1 MSLPRIARDSPYFDP
16 RLPTAERVR
25 DLVPRMTWA
34 ERVAQLCGW
43 YTYDATV
50 RAGLPTAGPAE
61 FRTWFP
67 DGVAAIGP
75 LQLSLEVDVAL
86 RGRIQRFLR
95 EETRLGIP
103 ALFLDEACHGL
114 MKPEA
119 TSFPTPIGLACAW
132 NEELTERIFRA
143 AAREMR
149 ARGGH
154 QALTPVLDVG
164 RDPRWGRIEETMGE
178 DPVLIS
184 RLGAAIVRGLQ
195 GGGRGT
201 PAPGFVLATLKHFAG
216 HGNPEGGLNRSP
228 GPIGPRELRDV
239 HLSPFRHVLREA
251 HPAAVMPSY
260 NEVDGLPSHANR
272 ALLRGILR
280 DEFGFT
286 GLIVS
291 DFEGIERLLLKQK
304 ICETP
309 AEAAR
314 RALAAGVEVELP
326 LPWGFPALP
335 EPATPDEPLA
345 QQVEAAV
352 ARLLT
357 AKFDLGLFEAPLV
370 AVESARAAVRAPEH
384 PQLALQAARESIVL
398 LQNRDNLLPLD
409 PQRPLRLAVIGPN
422 ADIARLGA
430 YSGTPLHAISLLKGL
445 GAVAGPAIEI
455 SHAPGCRITRN
466 DQRHSSRNW
475 FDHGA
480 VELVSDTENAPLI
493 AEAAAIAASADVVV
507 LALGD
512 NEQTCRETWG
522 YGQDHLGDRAS
533 LALPGSQL
541 TLARA
546 VIATG
551 KPIVLYLMN
560 GRPPE
565 LTELAAAVPTILE
578 GWYAGQATGTAA
590 AEIIFG
596 RIAPS
601 GKLCVSFPRD
611 VGHIPAYYSRKN
623 GAGDHRY
630 LFSENDPLFAFG
642 HGLSYANFVYGPLR
656 LSSLTMPPDGAIDIE
671 TDLTNTGPMPAA
683 EVVQLYVSDEAASVT
698 RPVKELKDFVR
709 VSLRPGETRTVR
721 FTLRAEQLAFTGIA
735 LGSVIEPGRHTV
747 QVGGSS
753 VEGERAVFSVLP
765 LDGGAPLQ
773 SA

>member
-1 MSLPRIARDSPYFDP
+1 MSLPRIARDAPYRDP
-16 RLPTAERVR
+16 QLPTAARVR
-25 DLVPRMTWA
+25 DLLPRMTWT
-34 ERVAQLCGW
+34 ERIAQLCGW
-43 YTYDATV
+43 YTYDPAV
-50 RAGLPTAGPAE
+50 RAALPAAGPAQ

-67 DGVAAIGP
+67 DGVAAVGP
-75 LQLSLEVDVAL
+75 LQFSLETDVAL
-86 RGRIQRFLR
+86 RGSIQRFLR

-119 TSFPTPIGLACAW
+119 TSFPAPIGLACAW
-132 NEELTERIFRA
+132 NEELTEGIFRA
-143 AAREMR
+143 IAHEMR

-164 RDPRWGRIEETMGE
+164 RDARWGRIEETMGE
-178 DPVLIS
+178 DPVLIA

-195 GGGRGT
+195 GRGRGT
-201 PAPGFVLATLKHFAG
+201 AAPGFVLATLKHFAG

-239 HLSPFRHVLREA
+239 HLQPFRHVLREA

-272 ALLRGILR
+272 ALLSHVLRG
-280 DEFGFT
+280 EFGFT

-291 DFEGIERLLLKQK
+291 DFEGIERLMLKQK
-304 ICETP
+304 IAETP

-314 RALAAGVEVELP
+314 RALDAGVEVELP

-335 EPATPDEPLA
+335 EPAPSDLPLA
-345 QQVEAAV
+345 RQVEAAV
-352 ARLLT
+352 ARVLT
-357 AKFDLGLFEAPLV
+357 AKFDLGLFEA
-370 AVESARAAVRAPEH
+370 AAADVESARAAVRVPRHA
-384 PQLALQAARESIVL
+384 QLALQAARESIVL
-398 LQNRDNLLPLD
+398 LQNRDRLLPLD
-409 PQRPLRLAVIGPN
+409 PRRAWRLAVIGPN
-422 ADIARLGA
+422 AHVARLGA
-430 YSGTPLHAISLLKGL
+430 YSGTPSHAVSLLDGL
-445 GAVAGPAIEI
+445 RAVAGPATVIT
-455 SHAPGCRITRN
+455 HAPGCRITRG
-466 DQRHSSRNW
+466 DQHHSSRNW
-475 FDHGA
+475 FDHGE
-480 VELVSDTENAPLI
+480 VELVSDAENAPWI
-493 AEAAAIAASADVVV
+493 AEAAAIAAGADVVV

-522 YGQDHLGDRAS
+522 HGQDHLGDRAS

-546 VIATG
+546 IIATG
-551 KPIVLYLMN
+551 RPVVLYLMN

-565 LTELAAAVPTILE
+565 LAELAAAAPAILE

-601 GKLCVSFPRD
+601 GKLCLSFPRD
-611 VGHIPAYYSRKN
+611 AGHIPAYYSRKN
-623 GAGDHRY
+623 GAGEHRY
-630 LFSENDPLFAFG
+630 LFSENDPLFPFG
-642 HGLSYANFVYGPLR
+642 HGLSYATFTYSPLR
-656 LSSLTMPPDGAIDIE
+656 LSSPTMPPDGSINIE
-671 TDLTNTGPMPAA
+671 TDLTNNGPMPAD

-698 RPVKELKDFVR
+698 RPVKELKDFAR
-709 VSLRPGETRTVR
+709 VTLRPGESRTVR
-721 FTLRAEQLAFTGIA
+721 FTLRAAQLAFTGIDF
-735 LGSVIEPGRHTV
+735 GSVIEPGRHTV

-753 VEGERAVFSVLP
+753 VSGERAEFSV
-765 LDGGAPLQ
+765 Q
-773 SA
+773 SDAVHATPPSA